1 MAYSSRFEQMI
12 RIFIRVCLELCL
24 RLPLRR
30 RYKIHPIFNLFIEL
44 TNVQNP
50 NPVFRLGN
58 GFGFLYSYD

>member
-1 MAYSSRFEQMI
+1 MI

-30 RYKIHPIFNLFIEL
+30 WYKIHPIFNLFIEL